1 MASSIKDKVNEF
13 MIKKRK
19 LVCLTD
25 RLDYLDFKITT
36 IKIVNCINDV
46 LAGSCN
52 RSEV

>member
-19 LVCLTD
+19 LVCLN
-25 RLDYLDFKITT
+25 KIIITT

-52 RSEV
+52 RSGV

>member
-25 RLDYLDFKITT
+25 RLDFKITT
-36 IKIVNCINDV
+36 IKIVNCIDDV

-52 RSEV
+52 RSGV

>member
-13 MIKKRK
+13 MIMIKKRK
-19 LVCLTD
+19 LVCLN
-25 RLDYLDFKITT
+25 KIIITT

-52 RSEV
+52 RSGV